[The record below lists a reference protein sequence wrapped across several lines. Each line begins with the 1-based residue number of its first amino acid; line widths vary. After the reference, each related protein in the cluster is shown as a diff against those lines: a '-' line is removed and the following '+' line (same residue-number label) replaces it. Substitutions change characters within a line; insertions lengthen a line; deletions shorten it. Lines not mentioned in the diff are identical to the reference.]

1 MIKGRSLVFQVV
13 VWVLTF
19 GLYGFYWYYST
30 LEEMTK
36 FNSQRTNSL
45 VWTILM
51 VVPFLNLWA
60 MWKHASAAD
69 KAFEK
74 EYPAVLLWLLWIFIQ
89 PAVWIL
95 VQLELN
101 RIAGTPLPDSNLAA

>member
-1 MIKGRSLVFQVV
+1 MIKRRRLVFQVV

-36 FNSQRTNSL
+36 FNGQRTNSL

-51 VVPFLNLWA
+51 VVPFLNLRA

-69 KAFEK
+69 KVFEK